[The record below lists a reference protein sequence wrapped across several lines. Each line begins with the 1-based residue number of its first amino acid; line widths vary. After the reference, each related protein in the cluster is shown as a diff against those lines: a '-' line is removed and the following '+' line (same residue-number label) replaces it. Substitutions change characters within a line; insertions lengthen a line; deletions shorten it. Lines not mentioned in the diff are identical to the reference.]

1 LVGWVPNENGH
12 IHKRTG
18 FDNHTLKCYR
28 KVSSADGGS
37 VIVIYLK
44 GGKNEAVKRKYQMK
58 HIEKLILKETE
69 GLPPHA
75 LNEVLDFIQFIKEK
89 KLKQNGDDIFK
100 SNLELELSLLDKKEL
115 THLEEEFKDYK
126 ELYPHEK

>member
-1 LVGWVPNENGH
+1 
-12 IHKRTG
+12 
-18 FDNHTLKCYR
+18 
-28 KVSSADGGS
+28 
-37 VIVIYLK
+37 
-44 GGKNEAVKRKYQMK
+44 MK
-58 HIEKLILKETE
+58 HIEKLILKETK

-89 KLKQNGDDIFK
+89 KLKQNGDDNFK

-126 ELYPHEK
+126 ELRFYRDFARKKWPLQGSLRAET